1 MVKRLI
7 RIKEVCRVTGL
18 SKSTLYAKIAD
29 GSFPR
34 SVQLTERC
42 VAWNEA
48 DIEAWIQERIDE
60 GTSTQV
66 TS

>member
-1 MVKRLI
+1 MSKRLI
-7 RIKEVCRVTGL
+7 RIKEVCRITGL

-34 SVQLTERC
+34 SVQLIERC

-48 DIEAWIQERIDE
+48 DVDAWIQERIDA
-60 GTSTQV
+60 GTNPEAAA
-66 TS
+66 

>member
-1 MVKRLI
+1 MAKRLI
-7 RIKEVCRVTGL
+7 RIKEVCRLTGL
-18 SKSTLYAKIAD
+18 SKSTLYAKIAG

-48 DIEAWIQERIDE
+48 DIEAWIQERIDA
-60 GTSTQV
+60 GTNPQAAA
-66 TS
+66 